1 MASEIRGFADPS
13 SLQAFEGLVGQEQ
26 FNRQM
31 GLAGMQNLQN
41 QQLAQQQMGLQQQ
54 ELAQRGAL
62 EQQRLAQQQG
72 QFEAGLL
79 EAQRE
84 RSFRTSERMGEQD
97 FQRQQFEALQRWEQQ
112 KTNELRA
119 YELQL
124 EEIALEEQEARSKG
138 QTAALAN
145 IAARKQALQIEQA
158 KKSMEIAQAQMIAGQ
173 SQESAMRMLS
183 EFRSKLEQ
191 QIGATQAAQNN
202 GSNFA
207 QALVN
212 AMSEDSRSAATA
224 AIGNLRQSQFK
235 GLFSQSGKELSEDLT
250 AATLGDL
257 PGIEFLITAPD
268 FLATLKSLSPGQT
281 PSAALVQGEV
291 DPADMTRMLQ
301 DRLSKSA
308 IGVARSFGLKDE
320 TAFREALMLA
330 TGGGNKA
337 EVMNKMIASGVDPTT
352 ARSLFARAA
361 EQIETEGMA
370 RIQSLS
376 ERARAQSGGQ
386 DSLAI
391 RALGQERKAQSS
403 LASMLRGAASKID
416 VADTVSLEA
425 GINHLRDII
434 ERGELSS
441 LSQGTLRRAL
451 GPDSGDIAP
460 LISMIGRGRGAA
472 QQAAFASEELGN
484 LAEQGLTNQ
493 DLDVLEMLAAEQAG
507 TSARRSAI
515 GRIRKGLSP

>member
-1 MASEIRGFADPS
+1 
-13 SLQAFEGLVGQEQ
+13 
-26 FNRQM
+26 
-31 GLAGMQNLQN
+31 
-41 QQLAQQQMGLQQQ
+41 
-54 ELAQRGAL
+54 
-62 EQQRLAQQQG
+62 
-72 QFEAGLL
+72 
-79 EAQRE
+79 
-84 RSFRTSERMGEQD
+84 
-97 FQRQQFEALQRWEQQ
+97 
-112 KTNELRA
+112 
-119 YELQL
+119 
-124 EEIALEEQEARSKG
+124 
-138 QTAALAN
+138 
-145 IAARKQALQIEQA
+145 
-158 KKSMEIAQAQMIAGQ
+158 MIAGQ

-224 AIGNLRQSQFK
+224 AIGNLRQSQWR
-235 GLFSQSGKELSEDLT
+235 SPIDPASEELGADLS

-257 PGIEFLITAPD
+257 PGIEFLITSPD
-268 FLATLKSLSPGQT
+268 LFANLKSLSPGQT
-281 PSAALVQGEV
+281 PSASFVQGEV

-301 DRLSKSA
+301 ERLSKSA

-472 QQAAFASEELGN
+472 QQAAFASEDLGN

-507 TSARRSAI
+507 TGARRSAI